1 MGITTRIGNWIQQKV
16 YSEQTPITSTDIAPS
31 ANEQVAVLPEQG
43 RDAEIVS
50 GTWVPDQTITIANQ
64 SAMAIAQ
71 AQKHTERL
79 RKKVEAFDEDR
90 QSPAEW
96 AIVKLFTGLAY
107 VMPVIT
113 AWVVGMAIGDAFSG
127 AFTWKD
133 NWSVYGHVI
142 SLFFEACLP
151 MLGFAVTR
159 AVKRAF
165 KDRSQVPLCAILGAL
180 FLALAIGNAFATMYL
195 VEKHVDTANKF
206 AMVSMYFRSFGP
218 LIIDVV
224 STVFLS
230 VVIVKNLQ
238 KFLADMQTKSVA
250 VATVAQAE
258 IAVKSAFSKAA
269 QDKQNAQFEMDE
281 KRERSETI
289 QKFYRI
295 QNQKLLQDAES
306 KLLEGPDS
314 GNKGKYGGGW

>member
-1 MGITTRIGNWIQQKV
+1 MNTTKLLNPKTWF
-16 YSEQTPITSTDIAPS
+16 STPLDTDEAPKASTDLAPS
-31 ANEQVAVLPEQG
+31 NDSTAITDSQG
-43 RDAEIVS
+43 KDAEIVT
-50 GTWVPDQTITIANQ
+50 GTFVPTIDATGSRDALL
-64 SAMAIAQ
+64 AQ

-79 RKKVEAFDEDR
+79 RKQVEAFDEDR

-96 AIVKLFTGLAY
+96 MVVKLFTGLAY
-107 VMPVIT
+107 IMPTVT
-113 AWVVGMAIGDAFSG
+113 AWVVGMAIGDAFAG
-127 AFTWKD
+127 PFRWND

-151 MLGFAVTR
+151 MLGLAVTK

-165 KDRSQVPLCAILGAL
+165 KDRSQVPLCIV
-180 FLALAIGNAFATMYL
+180 LAVIFVVLAVGNAFATMFL
-195 VEKHVDTANKF
+195 VEKHLASNDKF
-206 AMVSMYFRSFGP
+206 ALVSMYFRSFGP
-218 LIIDVV
+218 LIIDTA
-224 STVFLS
+224 STIFLS

-258 IAVKSAFSKAA
+258 IAVESAFSKAA
-269 QDKQNAQFEMDE
+269 QDKQNAQFEMEE

-306 KLLEGPDS
+306 KLLDEGEGRKGRY
-314 GNKGKYGGGW
+314 GNSW